1 MKKFLGI
8 VVLGFLLN
16 GNAFAKE
23 QSIVCY
29 KLIKASDDRIF
40 NMLEGVKVVFY
51 IDHINK
57 SVRVPNPNNELIMS
71 DIYNIK
77 FDKTKKQVSW
87 QLVTKNP
94 VTNKKNVNVHF
105 YKIDTKQWAT
115 RVYNFKDK
123 ITEKDLRLWY
133 TYQCR
138 NNL

>member
-1 MKKFLGI
+1 
-8 VVLGFLLN
+8 
-16 GNAFAKE
+16 
-23 QSIVCY
+23 
-29 KLIKASDDRIF
+29 
-40 NMLEGVKVVFY
+40 
-51 IDHINK
+51 
-57 SVRVPNPNNELIMS
+57 MS

-105 YKIDTKQWAT
+105 YKTDTKQWAT

-123 ITEKDLRLWY
+123 ITEKDLRVWY